1 MAIAQ
6 AKKMFQNFV
15 GGGKIDLVVTDP
27 PYNMNYKG
35 AGNAKK
41 ESRNRKIIND
51 HMSDG
56 KFDKFLDG
64 VYECMNEVMKEGA
77 SLYVFYKELGKGA
90 FINALSR
97 SKLNFKQELIW
108 VKNQLVLGGSNYQN
122 IYEPFLYGCKEKVGT
137 WNGGRKQRNVIES
150 IDLMNEEEL
159 RESIRDLLDCEDT
172 DIIRERKQLKND
184 LHPTMKPIKLL
195 AKLIV
200 NSSIKNEKVLDVF
213 GGSGST
219 LIACEQLDRICYM
232 MELDPHYCDVIINR
246 WETLTGKKAELT
258 NE

>member
-1 MAIAQ
+1 MW
-6 AKKMFQNFV
+6 
-15 GGGKIDLVVTDP
+15 GGKIDLVVTDP

-51 HMSDG
+51 HMSDE